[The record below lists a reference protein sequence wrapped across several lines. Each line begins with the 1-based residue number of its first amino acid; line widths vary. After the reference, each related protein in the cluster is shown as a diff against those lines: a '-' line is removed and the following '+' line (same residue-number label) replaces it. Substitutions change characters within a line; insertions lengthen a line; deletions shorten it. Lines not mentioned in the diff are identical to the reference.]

1 MKIAVIGAGNW
12 GRNLVR
18 TFHQLGALSAV
29 AEADPAVRAG
39 LAESCPGVAVFSD
52 LNHLLDNPEYGALVI
67 ATPAPTHFAL
77 AKQALLAGKDVFLEK
92 PMTLSAAEAEE
103 IVRLAGERER
113 VLMVGHLLLYQPAI
127 QWIKK
132 YIDSGAVGNVRILT
146 QERLKL
152 GRVRTAE
159 DVLWSFGVHDLAVLL
174 YLVGSQPESVE
185 ACGQYVLQ
193 PHIADDVYL
202 HLSFEG
208 GIRAHL
214 HVSWFWPE
222 QRRRLTVAGSEAML
236 VYDEIEQ
243 TVTLHKK
250 GVTSGLVNR
259 DEGSEVVFQG
269 GAEPLLLEC
278 RHFLQAVERRSR
290 SMSDGASAVEVIGVL
305 EKASE
310 ALLKASKWKVSL
322 KNVQET

>member
-18 TFHQLGALSAV
+18 TFHQLKALAAV
-29 AEADPAVRAG
+29 AEADPAIRAN
-39 LAESCPGVAVFSD
+39 LAESYPGIAVYSD
-52 LNHLLDNPEYGALVI
+52 FASLLVNQEYGAIVI

-103 IVRLAGERER
+103 IVRLAGARER

-127 QWIKK
+127 QWIKQ
-132 YIDSGAVGNVRILT
+132 YIDSGAVGKVRILT

-174 YLVGSQPESVE
+174 YLAGRQPESIE
-185 ACGQYVLQ
+185 ASGQYVLQ

-202 HLSFEG
+202 HLSFDG
-208 GIRAHL
+208 GTRAHL

-222 QRRRLTVAGSEAML
+222 QRRRLTVAGSGAML

-250 GVTSGLVNR
+250 GVTTSLANR

-269 GAEPLLLEC
+269 SAEPLLLEC
-278 RHFLQAVERRSR
+278 RHFIEAVEQRSLPL
-290 SMSDGASAVEVIGVL
+290 SNGASAIEVIRVL

-310 ALLKASKWKVSL
+310 ALLKVSK
-322 KNVQET
+322 

>member
-18 TFHQLGALSAV
+18 TFHQLGALAAV
-29 AEADPAVRAG
+29 AEADQAVRAN
-39 LAESCPGVAVFSD
+39 LAESYPGLTVYSEYK
-52 LNHLLDNPEYGALVI
+52 HLLDKPDYSALVI

-92 PMTLSAAEAEE
+92 PMTLSVAEAEE
-103 IVRLAGERER
+103 IVRLAVARER

-127 QWIKK
+127 QWIKE
-132 YIDSGAVGNVRILT
+132 YIDSGALGKVRILT

-174 YLVGSQPESVE
+174 YLVGRQPEFVE
-185 ACGQYVLQ
+185 ASGQYVLQ

-202 HLSFEG
+202 HLSFDG
-208 GIRAHL
+208 GTRAHL

-250 GVTSGLVNR
+250 GVTSGLANR

-269 GAEPLLLEC
+269 SAEPLLLEC
-278 RHFLQAVERRSR
+278 SHFLQAVEQRSLPL
-290 SMSDGASAVEVIGVL
+290 SSGASAIEVIRVL

-310 ALLKASKWKVSL
+310 ALLKAS
-322 KNVQET
+322 NER